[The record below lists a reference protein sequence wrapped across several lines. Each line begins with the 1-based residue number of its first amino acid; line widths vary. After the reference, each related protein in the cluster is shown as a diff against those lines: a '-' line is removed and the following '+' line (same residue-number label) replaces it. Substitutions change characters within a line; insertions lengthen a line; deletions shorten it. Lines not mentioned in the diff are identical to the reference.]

1 MRDENDWQ
9 STEGLHL
16 REYIARR
23 CAEGKEPYIGK
34 VLKEVLRLYPPV
46 MQCVRF
52 TTENCTVGASGSV
65 SLHLKRDT
73 ALFCD
78 VVACNRDPRVW
89 GKDVLEFNP
98 NRWDEGTLT
107 REQQQL
113 FMSFGGG
120 YRKCPAQRFAE
131 LELQLACAELFT
143 YFQLSPVQGSTP
155 SFKQDPTLQL
165 AEGLL
170 MKLELIKMPQTPTVK
185 PLASK
190 SKPDFAKVS
199 PGLSGMQEKG
209 FSAISPG
216 LAGMQAAHSWDKS
229 QRLVPNC

>member
-1 MRDENDWQ
+1 MVDR
-9 STEGLHL
+9 S
-16 REYIARR
+16 
-23 CAEGKEPYIGK
+23 
-34 VLKEVLRLYPPV
+34 
-46 MQCVRF
+46 
-52 TTENCTVGASGSV
+52 
-65 SLHLKRDT
+65 
-73 ALFCD
+73 
-78 VVACNRDPRVW
+78 RVW
-89 GKDVLEFNP
+89 TTCSLALVLA
-98 NRWDEGTLT
+98 GTLT